1 MKLLLDT
8 CAFLWMSDQTD
19 CLSSHVHAL
28 LTDSDNEIVLHQ
40 ASTLEIQIKYDKGNL
55 LLGVPPHKFI
65 PESIAKHKVLYHALS
80 DADIHFLGRLPMHH
94 RDPFDRLLICHAIIN
109 GLTVITPD
117 PLIHQYPV
125 NYIW

>member
-19 CLSSHVHAL
+19 CLSSHVQAL
-28 LTDSDNEIVLHQ
+28 LTDPDNELILHQ
-40 ASTLEIQIKYDKGNL
+40 AATLEIQIKYDKGNL
-55 LLGVPPHKFI
+55 PLGVPPHKFV

-109 GLTVITPD
+109 GLTIITPD

>member
-19 CLSSHVHAL
+19 CLSSHVQAL
-28 LTDSDNEIVLHQ
+28 LTDPENELILHQ
-40 ASTLEIQIKYDKGNL
+40 AATLEIQIKYDKGNL
-55 LLGVPPHKFI
+55 PLGVPPHKFV
-65 PESIAKHKVLYHALS
+65 PESIAKHKVLYHTLS

-109 GLTVITPD
+109 GLTIITHD